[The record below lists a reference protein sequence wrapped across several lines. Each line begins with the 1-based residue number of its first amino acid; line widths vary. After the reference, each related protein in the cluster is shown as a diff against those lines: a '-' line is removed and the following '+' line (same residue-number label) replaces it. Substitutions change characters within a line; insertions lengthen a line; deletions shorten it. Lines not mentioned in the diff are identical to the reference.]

1 MLNSLAQIS
10 LDFFQSTVPDAV
22 VSLPRSELRWQ
33 LLVVAV
39 AVLLLSIALG
49 AFALYLFRRR
59 ARELTLLDF
68 GAFCTLYAARMLIN
82 TPLFRAEFD
91 FSRSF
96 WPLAAW
102 CITAVV
108 ILPIGLFCY
117 QIIAMGMGRALPILR
132 VLRVLLVLQAIFG
145 VGGIVA
151 AFLGVDLNRLYNVNS
166 IVVLG
171 SFAVLGVAIA
181 WRRLTVPASEHT
193 PVPRELRVL
202 LAGFL
207 VWLAFIVFE
216 NLRGLGVVRGSP
228 HSIEFVGFLVF
239 VVALGYVAAYRT
251 FATEERLLAINT
263 ELEIAR
269 QIQTSTLPQHV
280 PELAGLEIAA
290 RYIPMS
296 AVAGDFYDFLLI
308 DKQRIGILI
317 ADVTGHG
324 VPAALIAAMLKVS
337 FAAQTGHADQPA
349 RVLDGLNRALCG
361 KFEEYFVTAAYLY
374 IDLGNG
380 RVEYAGAAHPALMHV
395 SGATGEVREYEEN
408 GLMLGMF
415 PEAQYASV
423 EIGVAAGDRCVLCTD
438 GILEAHTVAD
448 EEYGKRRVA
457 EVLRTE
463 KAVPASVAA
472 DALLGSVMKFSGY
485 GAERTQHDDMTLLVV
500 DFK

>member
-1 MLNSLAQIS
+1 MLNSLARLS
-10 LDFFQSTVPDAV
+10 LDFFHSTAPDPIV
-22 VSLPRSELRWQ
+22 TLTRSDLRWQ
-33 LLVVAV
+33 LVVVAA
-39 AVLLLSIALG
+39 AVLLLSIAAG
-49 AFALYLFRRR
+49 SFALFFARFKT
-59 ARELTLLDF
+59 RELTLLDF
-68 GAFCTLYAARMLIN
+68 GAFCALYGVRMLIN
-82 TPLFRAEFD
+82 VSLFRSEFD
-91 FSRSF
+91 FSGAF
-96 WPLAAW
+96 WEHANW
-102 CITAVV
+102 CITAIIV
-108 ILPIGLFCY
+108 LPIGMFAY
-117 QIIAMGMGRALPILR
+117 QILPPVARR
-132 VLRVLLVLQAIFG
+132 VLGVLLIIQAVFG
-145 VGGIVA
+145 IGGIA
-151 AFLGVDLNRLYNVNS
+151 ASFLGVNLSLLYHANS
-166 IVVLG
+166 ILVLG
-171 SFAVLGVAIA
+171 SFVVLGVFFA
-181 WRRLTVPASEHT
+181 WRRVTVPAAERM

-207 VWLAFIVFE
+207 VWLAFIIFE
-216 NLRGLGVVRGSP
+216 NLRGLGVIHGFPRSV
-228 HSIEFVGFLVF
+228 EFVGFLI
-239 VVALGYVAAYRT
+239 YVATLSYVTAFRT

-269 QIQTSTLPQHV
+269 QIQTSTLPQNV

-337 FAAQTGHADQPA
+337 FAAQTVHADQPA

-380 RVEYAGAAHPALMHV
+380 RAEYAGAAHPALMHV

-415 PEAQYASV
+415 PEARYAAV
-423 EIGVAAGDRCVLCTD
+423 EIPIAPGDRCVLCTD
-438 GILEAHTVAD
+438 GILEARTVAE
-448 EEYGKRRVA
+448 EEYGKSRVA
-457 EVLRTE
+457 EVLRTQR
-463 KAVPASVAA
+463 AASAANAA
-472 DALLGSVMKFSGY
+472 DAVLASVVKFSGY
-485 GAERTQHDDMTLLVV
+485 RAERTQHDDMTLLVV

>member
-1 MLNSLAQIS
+1 MLNSLTRLS
-10 LDFFQSTVPDAV
+10 LDFLHSKAPEPV
-22 VSLPRSELRWQ
+22 VSLQRSDLRWQ
-33 LLVVAV
+33 LLVIAV

-82 TPLFRAEFD
+82 TPLFRDEFD
-91 FSRSF
+91 FSNRV
-96 WPLAAW
+96 WALAAW

-132 VLRVLLVLQAIFG
+132 VLRVVLVVQAVCG
-145 VGGIVA
+145 VLGIVD
-151 AFLGVDLNRLYNVNS
+151 AFLGANLDRLYNANS
-166 IVVLG
+166 ILVLG
-171 SFAVLGVAIA
+171 SFAVLAVAIA
-181 WRRLTVPASEHT
+181 WRRITTPAAEIAA
-193 PVPRELRVL
+193 VPRELRVL

-228 HSIEFVGFLVF
+228 HSIEFLGFLVF
-239 VVALGYVAAYRT
+239 VAALGYVAAYRT

-263 ELEIAR
+263 ELAIAR
-269 QIQTSTLPQHV
+269 QIQTSTLPQNV

-380 RVEYAGAAHPALMHV
+380 RAEYAGAAHPALMHV

-415 PEAQYASV
+415 PEARYRSM
-423 EIGVAAGDRCVLCTD
+423 EIPVAAGDRCVLWTD
-438 GILEAHTVAD
+438 GILEARTIAE
-448 EEYGKRRVA
+448 EEYGKTR
-457 EVLRTE
+457 
-463 KAVPASVAA
+463 AA
-472 DALLGSVMKFSGY
+472 DAMRTQRGASAAMAADELLASVVKFSGY
-485 GAERTQHDDMTLLVV
+485 NAERSQHDDMTLLVV
-500 DFK
+500 DFN